1 MTSFTSNCVYDP
13 SILVYIY
20 LPAHEE
26 CVTVCEEFTC
36 YLPIWIPARKF
47 GNDWTFFTLY
57 REQIVAFSFIM
68 LIALWLWGKSLR
80 HYKTL
85 QRFLSMPLVDLV
97 TVSGRVRERNNW
109 WSIYYIVRQSG
120 VTITWYVYHDSIFWP
135 TPSSIF
141 KPLAFYTLF
150 WAYLVT
156 IRIFDNLLT
165 WIFTPRYG
173 KFKLPIYVFYL
184 EGFSSFFVFEV
195 ILFFLPFCEFYIC
208 GSLYW

>member
-1 MTSFTSNCVYDP
+1 MV
-13 SILVYIY
+13 V
-20 LPAHEE
+20 
-26 CVTVCEEFTC
+26 
-36 YLPIWIPARKF
+36 
-47 GNDWTFFTLY
+47 
-57 REQIVAFSFIM
+57 
-68 LIALWLWGKSLR
+68 GKSLR

-120 VTITWYVYHDSIFWP
+120 ETITWYVYHDSIFWP

-173 KFKLPIYVFYL
+173 KFKLPIYVIYL

-195 ILFFLPFCEFYIC
+195 ILFFFYPFVNFILVDPSIDRY
-208 GSLYW
+208 LYFFSRNIMPHQIWFKASFQNN

>member
-1 MTSFTSNCVYDP
+1 MV
-13 SILVYIY
+13 V
-20 LPAHEE
+20 
-26 CVTVCEEFTC
+26 
-36 YLPIWIPARKF
+36 
-47 GNDWTFFTLY
+47 
-57 REQIVAFSFIM
+57 
-68 LIALWLWGKSLR
+68 GKSLR

-120 VTITWYVYHDSIFWP
+120 ETITWYVYHDSIFWP

-173 KFKLPIYVFYL
+173 KFKLPIYVIYL

-195 ILFFLPFCEFYIC
+195 ILFFYPFVNFILVDPSIDRY
-208 GSLYW
+208 LYFFSRNIMPHQIWFKASFQNN

>member
-1 MTSFTSNCVYDP
+1 MV
-13 SILVYIY
+13 V
-20 LPAHEE
+20 
-26 CVTVCEEFTC
+26 
-36 YLPIWIPARKF
+36 
-47 GNDWTFFTLY
+47 
-57 REQIVAFSFIM
+57 
-68 LIALWLWGKSLR
+68 GKSLR

-120 VTITWYVYHDSIFWP
+120 ETITWYVYHDSIFWP

-173 KFKLPIYVFYL
+173 KFKLPIYVIYL

-195 ILFFLPFCEFYIC
+195 ILFFFTLLWILYLWIPLLIDTYIFFLEILC
-208 GSLYW
+208 HIKFDLKPAFKTIKCYLWMISLAYCFLKVSFFSR